1 MSSQI
6 NTMKDI
12 IGYAAKTYGENPAI
26 RYKVRKEVVT
36 KTYLDLKRD
45 SEAFSRAL
53 EGMGMLGKHVA
64 VIGPTTY
71 EWIISYFGAAD
82 SGCVIV
88 LQTMQLILRFIQRNP
103 VIRNKDILILHRCI
117 SLRNVRICTCFVE
130 KDKVFGKNAGDT
142 VQPLL
147 FLGQPDCQ
155 QFCQLLF
162 ILEQ

>member
-53 EGMGMLGKHVA
+53 EGMGMLGQHVA
-64 VIGPTTY
+64 VIGPTTA
-71 EWIISYFGAAD
+71 SG
-82 SGCVIV
+82 SGCV
-88 LQTMQLILRFIQRNP
+88 RAF
-103 VIRNKDILILHRCI
+103 
-117 SLRNVRICTCFVE
+117 
-130 KDKVFGKNAGDT
+130 
-142 VQPLL
+142 
-147 FLGQPDCQ
+147 
-155 QFCQLLF
+155 
-162 ILEQ
+162 EQG